1 MIAGLWRRL
10 RATFRPG
17 AVAAEMEDELR
28 YHFERDVERLVSRGV
43 PLDEARATARKALG
57 NAALTRQDMR
67 EAAEWRRLANLRRD
81 TAYALRAVRRAP
93 GFALSVV
100 VTIAVALGLNTTVF
114 TIFNA
119 YALRPLAVRD
129 PGSLYGVVVLGH
141 TGQEPWTESW
151 VDWEDYLGLAQ
162 GNPAFS
168 EALAHRQI
176 NLRLDQAHAIGEM
189 VSGNFFPM
197 LGVRMALGRG
207 LLPDDGRDAGPGTVI
222 VLSHRMWKSR
232 YGADTAIVGRNISI
246 AGTSFTVV
254 GVVGPAF
261 TGLTETPVDF
271 WAPIS
276 MVLPLLTGDG
286 TQRGPAPP
294 LRAAVLGRLAP
305 GVSGERAAEMVGARL
320 RHGPGARRGDGE
332 ILGAR
337 LEPRLTAVPLSRDL
351 LLVFAPVAAAFV
363 LILVIACAN
372 VANMML
378 ARGLARQREI
388 GIRLALGA
396 GRGQLVRQL
405 LIEAAV
411 LALPA
416 ALLGLVLS
424 RVTLDAAVRL
434 MIAGFPPAF
443 QAGLRIVS
451 LSPDSR
457 VFLFTLAA
465 ALAAAGLFG
474 LAPALQST
482 RLDLAGATRG
492 GFDDGHHP
500 VRLRNTLVIA
510 QIAGCLLLLVVAGV
524 LLRGSDRA
532 GRMETGLRTRD
543 VIQLEVNDVGRRE
556 VLAALQALPGINALA
571 AASDPPAA
579 GRLIPTGL
587 SSVGDSVVDQ
597 MYVNRVSPEY
607 FALLGLSQV
616 EGRGFSANEARGAL
630 PVAIVSETGAKRLA
644 PDGHVVGSEVRLTAD
659 DAGLQ
664 AAGLKPFRTVR
675 VIGVVSDAMAGLVF
689 TGRHA
694 PIVYYPMSTEAEG
707 GKILLRVP
715 GDINAAIQLVDQT
728 LERAYPGALQEVV
741 HLDQAVAAQ
750 VLPMRVA
757 SWIAGMLGTI
767 ALFLTLTGIYG
778 VLSYMVGRRTR
789 EIGIRMALGAG
800 PVGVVRLVMGQSLR
814 LAVIG
819 GAIGLP
825 LAVGVSAI
833 FATQMQTLS
842 TFDPV
847 AYGGS
852 IMLALLACLIA
863 AWIPSRRAV
872 RVDPLVALREE

>member
-17 AVAAEMEDELR
+17 GTAADMDDELR

-57 NAALTRQDMR
+57 NAALTSQDMR
-67 EAAEWRRLANLRRD
+67 EAVEWRWLATLRRD
-81 TAYALRAVRRAP
+81 TAYALRALRRAP
-93 GFALSVV
+93 GFAMAVV

-119 YALRPLAVRD
+119 YALRPLAVHD
-129 PGSLYGVVVLGH
+129 PGSLYGVLVLGR

-151 VDWEDYLGLAQ
+151 VDWGDYLDLAQ

-176 NLRLDQAHAIGEM
+176 NLRIEQSPAIGEM
-189 VSGNFFPM
+189 VSENFFRM

-207 LLPDDGRDAGPGTVI
+207 LVSDDGRFAGSGPVM
-222 VLSHRMWKSR
+222 VLSHRMWNSR
-232 YGADTAIVGRNISI
+232 YGADSGIVGRNISI
-246 AGTSFTVV
+246 AGHLFTVV
-254 GVVGPAF
+254 GVAGPAF

-271 WAPIS
+271 WAPIG
-276 MVLPLLTGDG
+276 MVPLLTGDG
-286 TQRGPAPP
+286 TPRGPAIPP
-294 LRAAVLGRLAP
+294 RAAVLGRLAP
-305 GVSGERAAEMVGARL
+305 GVSAERAAEMVGARL

-337 LEPRLTAVPLSRDL
+337 LEPRPTTTPLSWEL

-363 LILVIACAN
+363 LILMIACAN

-378 ARGLARQREI
+378 ARSLARQREI

-396 GRGQLVRQL
+396 SRGQLVRQL
-405 LIEAAV
+405 LIESAV

-416 ALLGLVLS
+416 ALLGLVMS
-424 RVTLDAAVRL
+424 RVTLDAGVRL
-434 MIAGFPPAF
+434 MFAGFPPSL

-457 VFLFTLAA
+457 VFLFALAA
-465 ALAAAGLFG
+465 ALAAAMLFG

-482 RLDLAGATRG
+482 RLDPVRATRG
-492 GFDDGHHP
+492 DFDGGHP
-500 VRLRNTLVIA
+500 PLRLRNTLVIA

-532 GRMETGLRTRD
+532 GRMETGLRSRG
-543 VIQLEVNDVGRRE
+543 VIQLEVNDAGRRE
-556 VLAALQALPGINALA
+556 VLAALQALPGISALA

-587 SSVGDSVVDQ
+587 SSVGDSVVEEV
-597 MYVNRVSPEY
+597 YVNRVSPEY
-607 FALLGLSQV
+607 FAILGMALL
-616 EGRGFSANEARGAL
+616 EGRGFSANEARGEL
-630 PVAIVSETGAKRLA
+630 SVAIVSETGAKRLA
-644 PDGHVVGSEVRLTAD
+644 PDGHAVGSEVRLAAD

-664 AAGLKPFRTVR
+664 AAGLRPFRTAR
-675 VIGVVSDAMAGLVF
+675 VIGVVSDAMAGIVF
-689 TGRHA
+689 SGRHA
-694 PIVYYPMSTEAEG
+694 PIVYYPMSTAAEG
-707 GKILLRVP
+707 GRILLRVP
-715 GDINAAIQLVDQT
+715 GEVNAAIQLVDKT
-728 LERAYPGALQEVV
+728 VERAYPGALQGVY
-741 HLDQAVAAQ
+741 HLDQAIAAQ
-750 VLPMRVA
+750 IFPMRVA
-757 SWIAGMLGTI
+757 SWIAGMLGII

-800 PVGVVRLVMGQSLR
+800 PVGVVRLVIGQSLR

-819 GAIGLP
+819 GAIGLT
-825 LAVGVSAI
+825 LALGVSAI
-833 FATQMQTLS
+833 FATQIPTVS

-852 IMLALLACLIA
+852 AVLALLACLIA